1 MRFGQ
6 TKNLCSSVPTESNN
20 EIKINNNKSSAYN
33 WNSMDDN
40 KYITN
45 PCYDFHPANIY
56 SNDSMF

>member
-6 TKNLCSSVPTESNN
+6 TKNLGDSVPTESHN
-20 EIKINNNKSSAYN
+20 EMKINNKSSSFN
-33 WNSMDDN
+33 WNSIDDN

-45 PCYDFHPANIY
+45 PCYDFHPANIH